1 MPRGPGKKDNYNLD
15 YSRFNCFD
23 QDEEEVK
30 AKPEPAPP
38 AQEQAGGEA
47 ADMSDFRDMLRNM
60 PPELQE
66 AYRMMQIAR
75 ESGDPEAQKRAN
87 ELALSAVQ
95 KGGPEV
101 QQGFVREIARQAP
114 EASKLLNDG
123 QLSPEEALKALE
135 KASLE
140 PPKPAEPEDI
150 SCRIDDLRKKMEKG
164 KEDTRRQ
171 LEELQKQQEQMER
184 LQSPEDF
191 FKFMQQEGMNEQDL
205 QRMFSGD
212 EKHMESCLKGML
224 DKAVAPDP
232 KSKLVNPDLAV
243 SAAEELHAAIC
254 GGEAPPPPGQAIA
267 ETSAA
272 PAPPKEAVR
281 KSEEPPKE
289 EVIIPDHRLQY
300 QKDADGRFVSVE
312 LKCTLPGVS
321 DMSMIALDVADRH
334 VRLTTCKP
342 APRYCVNAGPFPVL
356 IDAGAAR
363 AKYSKKREELSI
375 TVPAKMEN

>member
-1 MPRGPGKKDNYNLD
+1 MPRGPGKKANYNLN
-15 YSRFNCFD
+15 YSRFDGLD

-30 AKPEPAPP
+30 ASPEPEPP
-38 AQEQAGGEA
+38 AQAGGEA
-47 ADMSDFRDMLRNM
+47 DDMSFRDMLRNM

-66 AYRMMQIAR
+66 AYRMMQVAR
-75 ESGDPEAQKRAN
+75 ESGDPAAQKRAN
-87 ELALSAVQ
+87 ELALKAVQ
-95 KGGPEV
+95 QGGPEV
-101 QQGFVREIARQAP
+101 QEGFVKEIARHAP
-114 EASKLLNDG
+114 EASKLINDG
-123 QLSPEEALKALE
+123 QLSPAEALKALE

-140 PPKPAEPEDI
+140 PPTPAEPEDI
-150 SCRIDDLRKKMEKG
+150 SCRIDELRKKMEQG

-191 FKFMQQEGMNEQDL
+191 LKFMHQEGMSEEDL
-205 QRMFSGD
+205 RRMFSGD
-212 EKHMESCLKGML
+212 EKHMESCMKGML
-224 DKAVAPDP
+224 EKAVAPDS
-232 KSKLVNPDLAV
+232 KSKLVNPDVAV

-254 GGEAPPPPGQAIA
+254 GGEAPPPPA

-281 KSEEPPKE
+281 KPEE

-363 AKYSKKREELSI
+363 AKYSKKRQELSI

>member
-1 MPRGPGKKDNYNLD
+1 MPRGPGKKENYNLD

-23 QDEEEVK
+23 QDEEVK
-30 AKPEPAPP
+30 AKPEPTPP
-38 AQEQAGGEA
+38 VQAQEAG
-47 ADMSDFRDMLRNM
+47 DMPDVHDMLRHM

-66 AYRMMQIAR
+66 AFRMMQVAK

-87 ELALSAVQ
+87 ELALSAVK

-101 QQGFVREIARQAP
+101 QQGFVKEIARQAP
-114 EASKLLNDG
+114 EAAQVLNSG
-123 QLSPEEALKALE
+123 NLSPEEAMRALE
-135 KASLE
+135 SATLE
-140 PPKPAEPEDI
+140 PPKPAEPEEI
-150 SCRIDDLRKKMEKG
+150 SDRIDDLRKKMEQG
-164 KEDTRRQ
+164 KQDTRRQ
-171 LEELQKQQEQMER
+171 LENLEKQQAAMER

-191 FKFMQQEGMNEQDL
+191 FKFMHQEGMTEEDL
-205 QRMFSGD
+205 KRMFSGD
-212 EKHMESCLKGML
+212 EKHMETCMKGML
-224 DKAVAPDP
+224 DKAVQPDP
-232 KSKLVNPDLAV
+232 KNKMVNPDLAV
-243 SAAEELHAAIC
+243 SAAEELHAAVC
-254 GGEAPPPPGQAIA
+254 GGEAPPPKGQAIA
-267 ETSAA
+267 ETSAT
-272 PAPPKEAVR
+272 PAPPEKAVR
-281 KSEEPPKE
+281 KSAEPPPE

-300 QKDADGRFVSVE
+300 QKDADGRFISVE

-356 IDAGAAR
+356 LEPGAAR